1 MTKNPV
7 KIVLLLGALALAGIF
22 ALYISNSTTPIGE
35 KQKALKDLGGEFQLN
50 SLDGIV
56 NLNQFKGQTVVLY
69 FGFLN
74 CAEVCPSS
82 MGVMAT
88 AFSMLPPE
96 EYANVQGIFI
106 SVDPGR
112 DDLDSLDKFAKHFDK
127 RIKGLTGTKQ
137 EIDALTKQ
145 YGVYFDLVDMES
157 SELSYTVDHASR
169 FYIIN
174 PEGKLVDA
182 MSHTTTPIELAA
194 GIDRAH
200 SNALANN

>member
-7 KIVLLLGALALAGIF
+7 KIVLLIGALALVGIL
-22 ALYISNSTTPIGE
+22 ALYVYNTTTPIGE
-35 KQKALKDLGGEFQLN
+35 KQKQLKDLGGEFQLN
-50 SLDGIV
+50 SLNGTV
-56 NLNQFKGQTVVLY
+56 SLEQYKGQTVVLY

-82 MGVMAT
+82 MSVMSA
-88 AFSMLPPE
+88 AFSLLPAE
-96 EYANVQGIFI
+96 EYENVQGFFI

-112 DDLDSLDKFAKHFDK
+112 DDLESLNKFAKYFDK
-127 RIKGLTGTKQ
+127 RIQGLTGTEE
-137 EIDALTKQ
+137 EIKALTDQ

-194 GIDRAH
+194 GIERVLG
-200 SNALANN
+200 NRLAKK

>member
-22 ALYISNSTTPIGE
+22 ALYINNSTTPIGE

-50 SLDGIV
+50 SLDGTV

-137 EIDALTKQ
+137 EIDALTEQ

>member
-1 MTKNPV
+1 
-7 KIVLLLGALALAGIF
+7 
-22 ALYISNSTTPIGE
+22 
-35 KQKALKDLGGEFQLN
+35 
-50 SLDGIV
+50 
-56 NLNQFKGQTVVLY
+56 
-69 FGFLN
+69 
-74 CAEVCPSS
+74 
-82 MGVMAT
+82 MAT

-112 DDLDSLDKFAKHFDK
+112 DDLDSLDKFAKHFDN
-127 RIKGLTGTKQ
+127 RIKGLTGTKE
-137 EIDALTKQ
+137 EIDALTEQ

>member
-50 SLDGIV
+50 SLDGTV

-137 EIDALTKQ
+137 EIDALTEQ

-200 SNALANN
+200 SKALANN

>member
-7 KIVLLLGALALAGIF
+7 KIVLLLGALAIAGIF
-22 ALYISNSTTPIGE
+22 ALYISNSTVPIGE

-50 SLDGIV
+50 SLDGTV
-56 NLNQFKGQTVVLY
+56 SLNQFKGQTVVLY

-82 MGVMAT
+82 MGVMSA
-88 AFSMLPPE
+88 AFSLLPPE
-96 EYANVQGIFI
+96 EYTNVQGIFI

-112 DDLDSLDKFAKHFDK
+112 DDLDSLDKFAKYFDK
-127 RIKGLTGTKQ
+127 RIKGLTGTKN
-137 EIDALTKQ
+137 EIDALTQQ

-157 SELSYTVDHASR
+157 SELSYTVDHASL

-182 MSHTTTPIELAA
+182 MSHTTTPVELAA
-194 GIDRAH
+194 GIDRAR
-200 SNALANN
+200 SKALANN

>member
-7 KIVLLLGALALAGIF
+7 KIVLLLGALALTGIF
-22 ALYISNSTTPIGE
+22 ALYINNSTTPIGE

-50 SLDGIV
+50 SLDGTV
-56 NLNQFKGQTVVLY
+56 SLDQFKGQTVVLY

-82 MGVMAT
+82 MGVMST

-112 DDLDSLDKFAKHFDK
+112 DNLDSLDKFAKHFDK

-137 EIDALTKQ
+137 EIDALTEQ

-200 SNALANN
+200 SNTLANN

>member
-50 SLDGIV
+50 SLDGTV

-137 EIDALTKQ
+137 EIDALTEQ

>member
-7 KIVLLLGALALAGIF
+7 KIVLFLGALALAGIF

-50 SLDGIV
+50 SLDGTV
-56 NLNQFKGQTVVLY
+56 SLNQFKGQTVVLY

-74 CAEVCPSS
+74 FAEVCPSS

-200 SNALANN
+200 SNALAKN

>member
-7 KIVLLLGALALAGIF
+7 KIVLLLGALALATLM
-22 ALYISNSTTPIGE
+22 ALYFYNITTPVGE
-35 KQKALKDLGGEFQLN
+35 KQKQLKDLGGQFQLN
-50 SLDGIV
+50 SVNGTVSLDQ
-56 NLNQFKGQTVVLY
+56 LKGQTVVLY

-82 MGVMAT
+82 MGVMSA
-88 AFSMLPPE
+88 AFSQLSPE
-96 EYANVQGIFI
+96 AYDHVQGIFV

-112 DDLDSLDKFAKHFDK
+112 DDLKSLNKFAKYFDK
-127 RIKGLTGTKQ
+127 RMQGITGTEE
-137 EIDALTKQ
+137 EIQALTKQ

-169 FYIIN
+169 FYIVN
-174 PEGKLVDA
+174 ADGKLVDA

-194 GIDRAH
+194 GIERAY
-200 SNALANN
+200 NKYLAKN

>member
-22 ALYISNSTTPIGE
+22 ALYINNSTTPIGE

-50 SLDGIV
+50 SLDGTV

-137 EIDALTKQ
+137 EIDALTEQ

-200 SNALANN
+200 SKPLANN

>member
-22 ALYISNSTTPIGE
+22 ALYITNSTTPIGDR
-35 KQKALKDLGGEFQLN
+35 QKALKDLGGEFQLN
-50 SLDGIV
+50 SRDGTV
-56 NLNQFKGQTVVLY
+56 SLGQFKGQTVVLY

-82 MGVMAT
+82 MGVMST

-112 DDLDSLDKFAKHFDK
+112 DDLDSLDKFAKYFDK
-127 RIKGLTGTKQ
+127 RIKGLTGTKE
-137 EIDALTKQ
+137 EIDALTEQ
-145 YGVYFDLVDMES
+145 YGVYFDLVDMAS

-200 SNALANN
+200 SNALAKN

>member
-22 ALYISNSTTPIGE
+22 ALYISNSTTSIGE

-50 SLDGIV
+50 SLDGTV

-137 EIDALTKQ
+137 EIDALTEQ

>member
-22 ALYISNSTTPIGE
+22 ALYINNSTTPIGE

-50 SLDGIV
+50 SLDGTV

-112 DDLDSLDKFAKHFDK
+112 DDLDSLDKFAKHFDN
-127 RIKGLTGTKQ
+127 RIKGLTGTKE
-137 EIDALTKQ
+137 EIDALTEQ

>member
-50 SLDGIV
+50 SLNGTV
-56 NLNQFKGQTVVLY
+56 SLNQFKGQTVVLY

-137 EIDALTKQ
+137 EIDALTEQ